1 MPLACGRDEPGV
13 PVKTPGVATPKAM
26 GSRRHVQDPGGA
38 PPAHAA
44 VEARVNDAV
53 DAAPAAGRFGRRDPD
68 ATVGREPQREP
79 EPERPAESLRGP
91 WALESKPF
99 GGRIDQLP
107 RLGLNVADDE
117 LDRRPMAIRNPAT
130 VLPGGL

>member
-44 VEARVNDAV
+44 VEAGVNDAV
-53 DAAPAAGRFGRRDPD
+53 DAAGAAGRFGRRDPD
-68 ATVGREPQREP
+68 ATVGLEPRRESS
-79 EPERPAESLRGP
+79 PERPRYCQAAPASDGEAKATRTASAVMEAEAR
-91 WALESKPF
+91 
-99 GGRIDQLP
+99 
-107 RLGLNVADDE
+107 
-117 LDRRPMAIRNPAT
+117 
-130 VLPGGL
+130 